1 MKILVVNPN
10 STASMTD
17 KIAQSARDIAG
28 PGVEIIARTAVGSPA
43 SIEGHYDE
51 AMSVGPLL
59 HEVIAAEKDG
69 VDGVVVACFDDPGI
83 GACREVASG
92 PVMGIC
98 EAGMKAATILG
109 TSFSVV
115 TTLPRSVPVIEE
127 LARRYGVDHYCRRVR
142 SAQIPVLALEEE
154 GSNARELVK
163 AEILR
168 AIAEDR
174 CESVVLGCAGMA
186 DLTRWL
192 SDETGIPV
200 IDGVAVAVKFVEGLV
215 SVGLGT
221 SKVCAYAQ
229 PNSK

>member
-10 STASMTD
+10 STVSMTE
-17 KIAQSARDIAG
+17 KIAQSARDFAG
-28 PGVEIIARTAVGSPA
+28 PGVEIISRTATGSPA

-59 HEVIAAEKDG
+59 REVIAAEKEG
-69 VDGVVVACFDDPGI
+69 VDGIVVACFDDPGI
-83 GACREVASG
+83 GACREIATG

-98 EAGMKAATILG
+98 EAAMKAATILG

-127 LARRYGVDHYCRRVR
+127 LSRRYGVEHYCRRVR
-142 SAQIPVLALEEE
+142 SAHIPVLALEEE
-154 GSNARELVK
+154 GSNARELIK
-163 AEILR
+163 AEIQK
-168 AIAEDR
+168 AIIEDR

-186 DLTRWL
+186 DLTDWL
-192 SDETGIPV
+192 SAETGIPV
-200 IDGVAVAVKFVEGLV
+200 IDGVSVAVKFVEGLA
-215 SVGLGT
+215 SIGLGT